1 MASIERKPDAAVL
14 VLMWGWPPRV
24 LMERKSCALPGRF
37 SCDVAFPGG
46 RIIGGES
53 PAETALREA
62 WEEAWIPPS
71 YVKVAGSLGLF
82 ATRSEPV
89 IYTEAV
95 LGHVVGPV
103 DPMPRDPEVDAVF
116 WVDVFHLPPPSTVVH
131 RRRGPVY
138 GIEISDGLVL
148 WGMTLRIV
156 EALRS
161 RLGAQASQLDQQH
174 LSDVLVGHEER
185 RL

>member
-1 MASIERKPDAAVL
+1 M
-14 VLMWGWPPRV
+14 
-24 LMERKSCALPGRF
+24 LMERKSCSLPGRF

-46 RIIGGES
+46 RIVRGES
-53 PAETALREA
+53 PVETALRET

-71 YVKVAGSLGLF
+71 FIKVVGSLGLF

-95 LGHVVGPV
+95 LGRVAGPV

-116 WVDVFHLPPPSTVVH
+116 WVDVLKLPPPSTVMH
-131 RRRGPVY
+131 KRRGPVY
-138 GIEISDGLVL
+138 GVAISDGLVL
-148 WGMTLRIV
+148 WGMTLRIL

-161 RLGAQASQLDQQH
+161 RLEAQASQLDQQH
-174 LSDVLVGHEER
+174 LGDVLVSREER